1 VRNKLVFHPEDV
13 ELLPRQAIYT
23 RPVQCAT
30 CSYTT
35 KVRSNMVR
43 HLHLHLT
50 SSIIP
55 DVVPPDNA
63 PVNPV
68 PCLEKKEMM
77 FDKMTNLAASS
88 HIPATAKASEM
99 PSG

>member
-1 VRNKLVFHPEDV
+1 MRSKLVFLPEEV
-13 ELLPRQAIYT
+13 ETLPRQAIYT
-23 RPVQCAT
+23 RHVRCAT
-30 CSYTT
+30 CSYMT
-35 KVRSNMVR
+35 KVRSNMAR

-50 SSIIP
+50 SSSVP
-55 DVVPPDNA
+55 DVTPPNNA

-88 HIPATAKASEM
+88 HIAASAKASET